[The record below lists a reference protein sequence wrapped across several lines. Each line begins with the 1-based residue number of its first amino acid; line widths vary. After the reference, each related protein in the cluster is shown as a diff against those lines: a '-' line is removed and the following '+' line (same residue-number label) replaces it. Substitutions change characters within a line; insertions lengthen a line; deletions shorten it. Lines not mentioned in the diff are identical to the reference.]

1 MTENLDFDTR
11 VSPEGRIVL
20 PANVRAALGVKP
32 GDRLHITVHGGE
44 ARLVTAQTLLNAVW
58 VNNRGGDA
66 GDSTKDV
73 RKFRRG
79 DQARAAAKWER
90 VASATAEDSRSEAEI
105 EAGLLSALGIDQ

>member
-1 MTENLDFDTR
+1 MTENLDFDTK

-20 PANVRAALGVKP
+20 PANVRTALGVKP
-32 GDRLHITVHGGE
+32 GDRLHITVHEGE

-58 VNNRGGDA
+58 ANNNGSDA
-66 GDSTKDV
+66 EDSTKDV
-73 RKFRRG
+73 RKLRRD

-105 EAGLLSALGIDQ
+105 EAGLLSSLGIAQ